1 MCLRKAAARAF
12 DPLGFTLYEVML
24 LLSIE
29 EGVGRPHELREL
41 LDVSAPAVSGLV
53 TKLMD
58 AGLVSRNAAG
68 QDARKVSV
76 RLTTK
81 GCVAVHL
88 IRDAWTAQAVG
99 KREKLER

>member
-1 MCLRKAAARAF
+1 MVQ
-12 DPLGFTLYEVML
+12 DPAPTTCSLH
-24 LLSIE
+24 IE

-58 AGLVSRNAAG
+58 AGLVSRTAAG

-88 IRDAWTAQAVG
+88 IRDAWTAQTIE